1 MRGSGKR
8 RRYAGLWQ
16 PYSQIRSCVA
26 GIPFDV
32 FSRADVGVRFCFYWF
47 GQDKLT
53 DEELKELYNYVRF
66 AFIKPER
73 DEMIRKAEA
82 R

>member
-1 MRGSGKR
+1 M
-8 RRYAGLWQ
+8 
-16 PYSQIRSCVA
+16 
-26 GIPFDV
+26 
-32 FSRADVGVRFCFYWF
+32 GVRFCFYWF